1 MQIKVKRTDK
11 RMTGHNKFKYYIDIK
26 YDRNESFDSMPVL
39 EKFFEIRQWC
49 WETWGASRE
58 VDELND
64 RLNSWQGDK
73 NPHWAWINDAHRA
86 RLYLATIDE
95 AALFTLKWA

>member
-11 RMTGHNKFKYYIDIK
+11 RMTGYNKFKYYIDIK
-26 YDRNESFDSMPVL
+26 YDRNDNFTDMPVI

-73 NPHWAWINDAHRA
+73 NPHWSWINDAHRA
-86 RLYLATIDE
+86 RLYLATPYE
-95 AALFTLKWA
+95 AALVTLKWT